1 MPLDDLVECFGVAA
15 AVPNAAGEDAGD
27 GAEAANARALDLQ
40 NRDSRLIRL
49 APGLC
54 DRAEVL
60 PALSHLA
67 RRSAFRGFLI
77 AADRDGQDRTRQPQL
92 LGFPLCRSRFA
103 VSFLPIVTFS
113 QRCPLNSGLIRR

>member
-1 MPLDDLVECFGVAA
+1 MPLDDLVKGFWVAA
-15 AVPNAAGEDAGD
+15 AVPHAAGEDAGY
-27 GAEAANARALDLQ
+27 GSEAANARALDLQ
-40 NRDSRLIRL
+40 NRDSRLIGF

-54 DRAEVL
+54 DRTEVF

-77 AADRDGQDRTRQPQL
+77 AADRDGQGRTRQPKL
-92 LGFPLCRSRFA
+92 LGLSLGRSRFA
-103 VSFLPIVTFS
+103 VFFLPIVTFS